1 MSAETKRHFFIDH
14 LRVASIIMVMISH
27 TVYSLESNGVTG
39 GILYYLHT
47 TIGQYGVSIFIIIS
61 GFLAA
66 NALSNF
72 STSQFYI
79 NRITG
84 LLPPIW
90 VAFVFS
96 GCIALIF
103 KHILGLT
110 TYSNFFKLITDEPV
124 NFGHLFATIF
134 GFDGYLWVSKV
145 EMRGYLTVGE
155 WFTGFIIIF
164 LAIAPLCGATIKKF
178 GLIALIGALCVSFI
192 SYHSDQKSGV
202 FSWISPSTNKAM
214 NPAPRLFEFMFGLY
228 LYIGYSTERL
238 RRYIVFSSYIYVATL
253 IFYYIFNG
261 LNMMTLGFTAY
272 IFATATVVIYYEI
285 SRKWHSET
293 INKAISRLANLSF
306 VAILIHRR
314 FMDTAVGTM
323 PIKDFNEIGYF
334 ALFGI
339 VIFCS
344 FKSAQSIVPISKLI
358 SSLLK
363 KIIYHTF
370 HLEQN
375 IIDKR
380 PKTAVYTKYK

>member
-1 MSAETKRHFFIDH
+1 MSAETERHFFIDH

-27 TVYSLESNGVTG
+27 TVYSLESSGVSG
-39 GILYYLHT
+39 SILYYLHT

-66 NALSNF
+66 NALSYF
-72 STSQFYI
+72 STSHFYI

-103 KHILGLT
+103 KHIFGLT
-110 TYSNFFKLITDEPV
+110 TYSNFFKLITDEPI
-124 NFGHLFATIF
+124 NFGHLLATIV
-134 GFDGYLWVSKV
+134 GFDGYLWVSKIQ
-145 EMRGYLTVGE
+145 MRGYLTVGE

-164 LAIAPLCGATIKKF
+164 LAIAPLCSATIKKF
-178 GLIALIGALCVSFI
+178 GLVALVGALCVSFI
-192 SYHSDQKSGV
+192 SYHSDQMTGF
-202 FSWISPSTNKAM
+202 FSWISPSPNKAM
-214 NPAPRLFEFMFGLY
+214 NPATRLFEFMFGIY
-228 LYIGYSTERL
+228 LYIGYSTERV
-238 RRYIVFSSYIYVATL
+238 RRYIVLTSCIYVTTL
-253 IFYYIFNG
+253 ILFYIIYG
-261 LNMMTLGFTAY
+261 LNMMTLGFTSY
-272 IFATATVVIYYEI
+272 LFAVATVVIYYEI
-285 SRKWHSET
+285 SRNWYSET

-323 PIKDFNEIGYF
+323 PIKEFNEIGYF

-339 VIFCS
+339 IIFCS
-344 FKSAQSIVPISKLI
+344 FKSAQWIVPISKFI

-363 KIIYHTF
+363 SSIYQAF
-370 HLEQN
+370 HFEQN
-375 IIDKR
+375 NIQKR
-380 PKTAVYTKYK
+380 AKIVA

>member
-1 MSAETKRHFFIDH
+1 MSAEMERHFFIDH

-27 TVYSLESNGVTG
+27 TVYSLESGGVSG

-66 NALSNF
+66 NALSKF

-96 GCIALIF
+96 GCIALVF
-103 KHILGLT
+103 KHIFGLT
-110 TYSNFFKLITDEPV
+110 TYSNFFKLITDEPI
-124 NFGHLFATIF
+124 NFGHLLATIV
-134 GFDGYLWVSKV
+134 GFDGYLWVSKL

-164 LAIAPLCGATIKKF
+164 LAIAPLCSATIKKF
-178 GLIALIGALCVSFI
+178 GLVAVIGGLCLSFI
-192 SYHSDQKSGV
+192 SYHSDQINGI

-214 NPAPRLFEFMFGLY
+214 NPATRIFEFMFGIY
-228 LYIGYSTERL
+228 LYNGYSTERF
-238 RRYIVFSSYIYVATL
+238 RRYIVLTSCIYVATL
-253 IFYYIFNG
+253 IVFYIING
-261 LNMMTLGFTAY
+261 LNVMTLGFTAY
-272 IFATATVVIYYEI
+272 LFAAATVVIYYEI
-285 SRKWHSET
+285 SRIWHSET
-293 INKAISRLANLSF
+293 INKAISRLAPFSF

-323 PIKDFNEIGYF
+323 PIKEFNEIGYF
-334 ALFGI
+334 ALFVV
-339 VIFCS
+339 VIFSS
-344 FKSAQSIVPISKLI
+344 FKSAQWVVPISRFI

-363 KIIYHTF
+363 STIHKSF
-370 HLEQN
+370 CFEQN
-375 IIDKR
+375 SDVKR
-380 PKTAVYTKYK
+380 VQTVT

>member
-1 MSAETKRHFFIDH
+1 MSADKSRHFFIDH
-14 LRVASIIMVMISH
+14 LRVASIVMVMISH
-27 TVYSLESNGVTG
+27 TVYSLESNGVSG

-66 NALSNF
+66 HALS
-72 STSQFYI
+72 SLSIGKFYI

-103 KHILGLT
+103 KYMLGLT
-110 TYSNFFKLITDEPV
+110 TYSNFFKLITDAPI
-124 NFGHLFATIF
+124 NFGHLLATIV
-134 GFDGYLWVSKV
+134 GFDGYLWVSKI

-164 LAIAPLCGATIKKF
+164 LAIAPLCVASIRKF
-178 GLIALIGALCVSFI
+178 GLVAVIGAFCISFI
-192 SYHSDQKSGV
+192 SYHSDQMSGV
-202 FSWISPSTNKAM
+202 FSWISPSPNKAM
-214 NPAPRLFEFMFGLY
+214 NPATRLFEFMFGLY
-228 LYIGYSTERL
+228 LYIGYSTERF
-238 RRYIVFSSYIYVATL
+238 RRYIVFAACLYTTAL
-253 IFYYIFNG
+253 ILAYFVSGI
-261 LNMMTLGFTAY
+261 NMMTLGFGSY
-272 IFATATVVIYYEI
+272 LFAASTVVIYYEV
-285 SRKWHSET
+285 SSSFHSDTVNKT
-293 INKAISRLANLSF
+293 IARLANLSF

-323 PIKDFNEIGYF
+323 PIKEFNEVGYF

-344 FKSAQSIVPISKLI
+344 FKAAQWIVPISKFVTSILKT
-358 SSLLK
+358 SLYKVFL
-363 KIIYHTF
+363 
-370 HLEQN
+370 LDRN
-375 IIDKR
+375 KR
-380 PKTAVYTKYK
+380 EKMAKAIA